1 MANVAS
7 KLCFSPKDRWSKYVR
22 TTDGS
27 KQQNCNDSN
36 SKSNFQAGEK
46 YPGSVKFL
54 PEHPGQACGLLR
66 VCLEQERRR
75 LVIEQLVSI

>member
-1 MANVAS
+1 MLKVNFAI
-7 KLCFSPKDRWSKYVR
+7 SPKDPWSKYVR
-22 TTDGS
+22 MTVGS

-54 PEHPGQACGLLR
+54 PEHPGQSCGLLR
-66 VCLEQERRR
+66 VCLEQGRRR
-75 LVIEQLVSI
+75 VVIKQSVLI